1 MASQPGVVGVL
12 DDEVLIFGASSQ
24 IGDALLPLLG
34 SANHLV
40 RAISRNPPADRSGL
54 RWVRGDFSSTK
65 ASPPRVISLGPL
77 ADFASWLESADG
89 INRVIA
95 VGSVSLRHKSGSSA
109 AEERAVAALLA
120 DAEERIKRRC
130 SQLNA
135 QLTLLRPCMLYG
147 AGRDR
152 TVAPALRFAQD
163 RGWLPLPSPA
173 AGLRQPL
180 HLADLAEAL
189 RQCLQGA
196 AQGETLELGGAER
209 LRFDQLLRRIV
220 DCVPDCRPRPLP
232 LQALRWT
239 SALAAPWSAP
249 IRRINRALNRANI
262 DQLPDE
268 TLTHR
273 CLDWQ
278 PRAFNPAQLLDTAA
292 TSSPE

>member
-1 MASQPGVVGVL
+1 MASQSGVVDAV

-34 SANHLV
+34 SAGHRV
-40 RAISRNPPADRSGL
+40 RAISRNPPANRKGL
-54 RWVRGDFSSTK
+54 RWVRGDFSSTRD
-65 ASPPRVISLGPL
+65 SPPRVLSLGPL
-77 ADFASWLESADG
+77 ADFASWLENVDE
-89 INRVIA
+89 IERVIA
-95 VGSVSLRHKSGSSA
+95 VGSVSLRHKSRSTA
-109 AEERAVAALLA
+109 VEERAVAALLA
-120 DAEERIKRRC
+120 DAEDRIKTRC

-147 AGRDR
+147 AGRDQ

-163 RGWLPLPSPA
+163 QGWLPLPSPA
-173 AGLRQPL
+173 GGLRQPL
-180 HLADLAEAL
+180 HVADLAEAL

-232 LQALRWT
+232 LQALRWG
-239 SALAAPWSAP
+239 SALVAPWSARL
-249 IRRINRALNRANI
+249 RRINRALNRANI

-268 TLTHR
+268 TLTR
-273 CLDWQ
+273 QCLDWR
-278 PRAFNPAQLLDTAA
+278 PRTFNPAQLLDSAA
-292 TSSPE
+292 ASSAE